1 MKKLTLKDT
10 KTTSQKKNEVQLPL
24 LKKAT
29 IPKKPI
35 ENQQVNKKP
44 KTTKS
49 LSIPSLN
56 SPNTNTNKSLVS
68 NSTNKNNNNKS
79 QTKDNSLIDSNP
91 KINEIIENIHKTSSM
106 KNINKRNNNTLKK
119 DNTKQ
124 NNRNKSFKSSD
135 NNKNNIS
142 LDQSIKQIN
151 NINMSVKNFSKPV
164 IKISNEKLQE
174 LQEKRNKRLIKEQKD
189 FEIQEKI
196 LDEQRKVN
204 NILRKDREKLF
215 NNFEKPKIEYS
226 QKKAQ
231 SILEDGGIIEAYKY
245 LIKHLCQLS
254 TPPQNIYDYSSE
266 IIKKYEKIWRI
277 KKFKLLNEKI
287 EKHFEN
293 KKQNYLKGDISNQD
307 NIKIYKVLERREE
320 NKFIKNLDKSRSM
333 LHITSRNNVIPLI
346 TKKNEN
352 ISADKEALVNKS
364 ADSNQNNK
372 KNSASKSTVTIH
384 QKDKNDN
391 KIYFNIKLKADD
403 ETKEESENQIKR
415 GFLDQKNKESK
426 KEIKENSKVSN
437 SETNSV
443 ALNNNKIQNLKSN
456 SVKNTTITKKNEVNN
471 KNNTL
476 SKDKNLK
483 NNIKKQ
489 NKK

>member
-1 MKKLTLKDT
+1 MKKITLKDA
-10 KTTSQKKNEVQLPL
+10 KTISQKKNEFQLPSI
-24 LKKAT
+24 KNITTQKQS
-29 IPKKPI
+29 KESDQ
-35 ENQQVNKKP
+35 ENQNFQTIKP
-44 KTTKS
+44 LNIT
-49 LSIPSLN
+49 SLN
-56 SPNTNTNKSLVS
+56 SPISNVDKSIIPNTTNR
-68 NSTNKNNNNKS
+68 NNNYQEIKNDS
-79 QTKDNSLIDSNP
+79 NFIDFNP
-91 KINEIIENIHKTSSM
+91 KINEIIKSIRKDSSM
-106 KNINKRNNNTLKK
+106 KIINKNIKILNKRSVKK
-119 DNTKQ
+119 INH
-124 NNRNKSFKSSD
+124 NKSFKLSHSY
-135 NNKNNIS
+135 KNNIS
-142 LDQSIKQIN
+142 IDQSPKQENNSNLSIN
-151 NINMSVKNFSKPV
+151 YFSKPV
-164 IKISNEKLQE
+164 IRITNEKLKEIQE
-174 LQEKRNKRLIKEQKD
+174 RRNKRLIQEQKD
-189 FEIQEKI
+189 FEIQEEI
-196 LDEQRKVN
+196 LSEQRKIS
-204 NILRKDREKLF
+204 NILRKDREKLL
-215 NNFEKPKIEYS
+215 NNFEQPKIEYS
-226 QKKAQ
+226 QKRAQ
-231 SILEDGGIIEAYKY
+231 NILENGGIIEAYKY

-254 TPPQNIYDYSSE
+254 TPPKNIYDYSSE